1 MRGGR
6 HTHTDTHRHT
16 HSHPRKPKSCRR
28 LSSSHLESSSTDLL
42 KPWIAQGVIC
52 EHFYVCQ
59 HFYVYL
65 SDLYTHTHPP
75 TRYAHTRYLYEQ
87 VFEMR
92 FTIHAYINVT
102 CGRERKR
109 GGRGREQRERE
120 RETTPSKDPGI
131 AVEHGDHPLKS
142 IAGFFF

>member
-1 MRGGR
+1 M
-6 HTHTDTHRHT
+6 
-16 HSHPRKPKSCRR
+16 
-28 LSSSHLESSSTDLL
+28 
-42 KPWIAQGVIC
+42 
-52 EHFYVCQ
+52 
-59 HFYVYL
+59 YL

-109 GGRGREQRERE
+109 AGRGRERDRQRERE